1 MTITEAARALQSR
14 AATAVSLTEGC
25 LARIA
30 ERDPGINAFIL
41 VRADEAL
48 AEARDA
54 DRAIAA
60 GGHLGPLH
68 GVPISLKDLLDV
80 RGTATTAASR
90 VRFAHV
96 ATEDATLVS
105 RLRAAGAVIIGKTN
119 LHEFAF
125 GTTNE
130 DSAFGPVR
138 HPLDPTR
145 SPGGSSGGSAS
156 SVLAG
161 MAYASIGTDTGG
173 SVRIPAAA
181 CGLVGLKP
189 AAGDVPL
196 DGVVPLSTTMDCAG
210 PICGSVEDAGIL
222 YGVMQGGAPRVVS
235 PMDVRGLT
243 LGRLDGYFT
252 ALLDEDVARA
262 FEEACARLA
271 RAGAVLERVE
281 IPHADDIIPIYLH
294 LVLAEAAEYH
304 ARTLEQRPDDY
315 TPNVRIRL
323 EMGRYL
329 LAEDYLRARRG
340 RDVLVRDVQAALR
353 GRAALLLPSLAIPAP
368 KLGASTVRLGGSEES
383 VRNVMLR
390 LTQLFNITGH
400 PAITLPCGTS
410 REGLPIGLQ
419 LAGHDTA
426 ALLGV
431 ASAVEAH
438 LR

>member
-1 MTITEAARALQSR
+1 
-14 AATAVSLTEGC
+14 
-25 LARIA
+25 
-30 ERDPGINAFIL
+30 
-41 VRADEAL
+41 
-48 AEARDA
+48 
-54 DRAIAA
+54 
-60 GGHLGPLH
+60 
-68 GVPISLKDLLDV
+68 
-80 RGTATTAASR
+80 
-90 VRFAHV
+90 
-96 ATEDATLVS
+96 
-105 RLRAAGAVIIGKTN
+105 
-119 LHEFAF
+119 
-125 GTTNE
+125 
-130 DSAFGPVR
+130 
-138 HPLDPTR
+138 
-145 SPGGSSGGSAS
+145 
-156 SVLAG
+156 
-161 MAYASIGTDTGG
+161 
-173 SVRIPAAA
+173 
-181 CGLVGLKP
+181 
-189 AAGDVPL
+189 
-196 DGVVPLSTTMDCAG
+196 
-210 PICGSVEDAGIL
+210 VEDAGIL

-340 RDVLVRDVQAALR
+340 RDVLVREVQDALR
-353 GRAALLLPSLAIPAP
+353 GRAALLLPSLAIPPP

>member
-1 MTITEAARALQSR
+1 MTADPRHPAGPAEAGRHGAMTITEAARALQSR

-145 SPGGSSGGSAS
+145 SPGGSSGGSAA

-262 FEEACARLA
+262 IEAS
-271 RAGAVLERVE
+271 
-281 IPHADDIIPIYLH
+281 
-294 LVLAEAAEYH
+294 
-304 ARTLEQRPDDY
+304 
-315 TPNVRIRL
+315 
-323 EMGRYL
+323 
-329 LAEDYLRARRG
+329 
-340 RDVLVRDVQAALR
+340 
-353 GRAALLLPSLAIPAP
+353 LPPL
-368 KLGASTVRLGGSEES
+368 KV
-383 VRNVMLR
+383 
-390 LTQLFNITGH
+390 
-400 PAITLPCGTS
+400 
-410 REGLPIGLQ
+410 
-419 LAGHDTA
+419 
-426 ALLGV
+426 
-431 ASAVEAH
+431 
-438 LR
+438 